1 MNAMVEGARIKKS
14 IFIECSALFILFLLP
29 MLSQNMEYSI
39 LSQHLVSQSYLFVLI
54 FVCTYICRV
63 RYVFIHLFTYLIP
76 TFLQLMYLMS
86 LLSLS

>member
-1 MNAMVEGARIKKS
+1 MNAMVEGARIKKN
-14 IFIECSALFILFLLP
+14 IFIECSALFLLFLLP

-39 LSQHLVSQSYLFVLI
+39 SSQHLVSQSYVFVLK
-54 FVCTYICRV
+54 YRV

-76 TFLQLMYLMS
+76 TFLRLMYLMS